1 MAQRIIRLYASEFPD
16 TPPFVAFFRR
26 PDVKTVF
33 LSGGQFFELKNPD
46 EKCIFF
52 IHESAFA
59 SNLLRFLSYFDKI
72 DKKLPLVIVGEKF
85 SQAYLEHLLA
95 NRPFNY
101 VSLPAS
107 EIELYDLTLKVRAG
121 QAHYLPAHDFE
132 KELQVAK
139 ENIEAPHEIGIALS
153 SENDPDKLLELILSQ
168 SRNIA
173 GADAGSLYLLEGE
186 KQLRFKLSQ
195 NVSLDWSVKENSV
208 LPVDGHSICGY
219 TASAKEAVNLLDTY
233 DIPPAFSFTFNKSYD
248 LKSGYRSKSMLAV
261 PMRNK
266 NGDVLGVIQL
276 INKRADYE
284 QKTAGQPLLLDQV
297 RPFNHDDVELLSS
310 LASQAAVA
318 LENSR
323 PYQDIKRLFEGFVKA
338 SIFAI
343 ESRDPTTHGHSERVA
358 ELTIA
363 LAYEINKVN
372 SGELANIHFDQ
383 KKLTELRYASLLH
396 DFGKVGVREEVLV
409 KAKKLFPYELDSLK
423 ERYRYI
429 KKSIEA
435 DFYREC
441 LEYAVE
447 NGIERYQLIR
457 PSLEASFITSIQE
470 VQETLDFLI
479 RANEPAPLED
489 GSFNRLIE
497 LGKHQHLGRDGLM
510 TPMLTERET
519 HVLSIRRGSLS
530 EAERIEIES
539 HVRHTFKFLSK
550 IPWTKDLNRIPEIAY
565 AHHEK
570 LNGRGY
576 PNHMSRE
583 EIPIE
588 SQMLCVADIFD
599 ALTAQDRP
607 YKPAVPLQKA
617 IDILYMDVDQ
627 NHINREIVDIFV
639 NKKVYRVLEGRMFR

>member
-16 TPPFVAFFRR
+16 SHPFAAFFRT

-33 LSGGQFFELKNPD
+33 LQDKQFFELKNPD
-46 EKCIFF
+46 ANSIFF
-52 IHESAFA
+52 IHETVFT
-59 SNLLRFLSYFDKI
+59 SNLLKFLHYFDKT
-72 DKKLPLVIVGEKF
+72 DKNVPLLIAGNCF
-85 SQAYLEHLLA
+85 SQDYLEHLFA
-95 NRPFNY
+95 NRPFTY
-101 VSLPAS
+101 ISLPVS
-107 EIELYDLTLKVRAG
+107 EAELYDMIHKVRGG
-121 QAHYLPAHDFE
+121 QARSLPAHDFE
-132 KELQVAK
+132 KELQTAK
-139 ENIEAPHEIGIALS
+139 KNIEALHEIGIALS
-153 SENDPDKLLELILSQ
+153 SENDPDKLLELILTQ

-173 GADAGSLYLLEGE
+173 GADAGSLYLLESE
-186 KQLRFKLSQ
+186 NQLRFKLSQ

-219 TASAKEAVNLLDTY
+219 TASSKEAVNLLDAY
-233 DIPPAFSFTFNKSYD
+233 KIPETFSFTFNKSYD
-248 LKSGYRSKSMLAV
+248 QKSGYRSKSMLAV

-266 NGDVLGVIQL
+266 NGEVLGVVQL

-284 QKTAGQPLLLDQV
+284 QKIAGQPLHLDEV
-297 RPFNHDDVELLSS
+297 RPFKHDDVELLSS

-323 PYQDIKRLFEGFVKA
+323 LYQDIKRLFEGFVKA

-363 LAYEINKVN
+363 LAYEINKTN
-372 SGELANIHFDQ
+372 SGELANVHFDH

-441 LEYAVE
+441 LEYALE
-447 NGIERYQLIR
+447 NGIERFQLIR
-457 PSLEASFITSIQE
+457 PSLEASFRTRTQE

-479 RANEPAPLED
+479 KANEPTVLDD
-489 GSFNRLIE
+489 GNFQKLIE
-497 LGKHQHLGRDGLM
+497 LGKQQHLGRDGLL

-550 IPWTKDLNRIPEIAY
+550 IPWTKDLNRVPEIAY
-565 AHHEK
+565 AHHGK

-576 PNHMSRE
+576 PNHLSRD

-588 SQMLCVADIFD
+588 SQMLGVADIFD

-617 IDILYMDVDQ
+617 IDILRMDVDQ
-627 NHINREIVDIFV
+627 NHINREIVEIFIG
-639 NKKVYRVLEGRMFR
+639 KKIYRVLEGRMFR

>member
-16 TPPFVAFFRR
+16 NEPFVSFFRR

-33 LSGGQFFELKNPD
+33 LKNTNFFELKAPD
-46 EKCIFF
+46 EHAIFF
-52 IHESAFA
+52 VHETAFT
-59 SNLLRFLSYFDKI
+59 SNLLKFLTYFDKTG
-72 DKKLPLVIVGEKF
+72 KKLPLIIVSDKF
-85 SQAYLEHLLA
+85 DQSYLEHLFS
-95 NRPFNY
+95 NRPFTRIGSS
-101 VSLPAS
+101 VSDT
-107 EIELYDLTLKVRAG
+107 ELYETILKIRAG
-121 QAHYLPAHDFE
+121 QTGLLPAHNFA
-132 KELQVAK
+132 KELQTAK
-139 ENIEAPHEIGIALS
+139 ENIEALHKIGIALS
-153 SENDPDKLLELILSQ
+153 SENDPDRLLELILTQ
-168 SRNIA
+168 SRNIT
-173 GADAGSLYLLEGE
+173 GADAGSLYLREGE
-186 KQLRFKLSQ
+186 DQLRFKLSQ

-208 LPVDGHSICGY
+208 LPINGHSICGY
-219 TASAKEAVNLLDTY
+219 TASSKVAVNLLDAY
-233 DIPPAFSFTFNKSYD
+233 DIPATFTFTFNKSYD
-248 LKSGYRSKSMLAV
+248 EKSGYRSKSMLAV

-266 NGDVLGVIQL
+266 NGEVLGVVQL

-284 QKTAGQPLLLDQV
+284 DKVAGQALTNDKI
-297 RPFNHDDVELLSS
+297 RPFDHADVELLSS

-323 PYQDIKRLFEGFVKA
+323 LYQDIKKLFEGFVKA

-343 ESRDPTTHGHSERVA
+343 EARDPTTHGHSERVA

-363 LAYEINKVN
+363 LAHEINKIN
-372 SGELANIHFDQ
+372 TGELADLHFDQ
-383 KKLTELRYASLLH
+383 KRLTELRYAALLH

-429 KKSIEA
+429 QKSLEA
-435 DFYREC
+435 DFYRDC
-441 LEYAVE
+441 LEYAEE
-447 NGIERYQLIR
+447 NGIERFQLIK
-457 PSLEASFITSIQE
+457 PSLAATFRARAQE
-470 VQETLDFLI
+470 LQETLDFLI
-479 RANEPAPLED
+479 KANEPAVIEN
-489 GSFNRLIE
+489 GSFDKLLE
-497 LGKHQHLGRDGLM
+497 LGKHQHLGRDGLL
-510 TPMLTERET
+510 TPLLTERET

-576 PNHMSRE
+576 PNHLSRE
-583 EIPIE
+583 EIPLE
-588 SQMLCVADIFD
+588 AQMLGVADIFD

-617 IDILYMDVDQ
+617 LDILRMDVEQ
-627 NHINREIVDIFV
+627 NHINREMVDIFI
-639 NKKVYRVLEGRMFR
+639 NKQVYRVLEGRMFR

>member
-1 MAQRIIRLYASEFPD
+1 MAQRIIKLYASEFPENE
-16 TPPFVAFFRR
+16 PFVSFFRR

-33 LSGGQFFELKNPD
+33 LKNSNFFELKAPD
-46 EKCIFF
+46 EHAIFF
-52 IHESAFA
+52 VHETAFT
-59 SNLLRFLSYFDKI
+59 SNLLRFLGYFDKTG
-72 DKKLPLVIVGEKF
+72 KNLPLVIAGDKF
-85 SQAYLEHLLA
+85 EQSYLEHLFA
-95 NRPFNY
+95 NRPFTH
-101 VSLPAS
+101 VKPAIG
-107 EIELYDLTLKVRAG
+107 ETELYETVLKVRAG
-121 QAHYLPAHDFE
+121 QASFLPEHDYA
-132 KELQVAK
+132 KELQTAR
-139 ENIEAPHEIGIALS
+139 ENIESLHKIGMALS
-153 SENDPDKLLELILSQ
+153 SEKDPDKLLELILTQ

-186 KQLRFKLSQ
+186 DQLRFKLSQ
-195 NVSLDWSVKENSV
+195 NVSLDWSVKENSA
-208 LPVDGHSICGY
+208 LPINGHSICGY
-219 TASAKEAVNLLDTY
+219 TAGSKVAVSLLDAY
-233 DIPPAFSFTFNKSYD
+233 DIPATFPFTFNKSYD
-248 LKSGYRSKSMLAV
+248 QKSGYRSKSMLAV

-266 NGDVLGVIQL
+266 SGEVLGVIQL

-284 QKTAGQPLLLDQV
+284 SKTAGQTLALEMI
-297 RPFNHDDVELLSS
+297 RPFDHDDVELLNS

-323 PYQDIKRLFEGFVKA
+323 LYQDIKRLFEGFVKA

-363 LAYEINKVN
+363 LAHEINN
-372 SGELANIHFDQ
+372 IHSGELAELHFDH
-383 KKLTELRYASLLH
+383 KRLTELRYASLLH

-409 KAKKLFPYELDSLK
+409 KAKKLFPYELDGLK
-423 ERYRYI
+423 DRYRYI
-429 KKSIEA
+429 QKSLES

-447 NGIERYQLIR
+447 NGIERFQLIR
-457 PSLEASFITSIQE
+457 PSIEAAFRARSQD

-479 RANEPAPLED
+479 RANEPTFLED
-489 GSFNRLIE
+489 GSFNKLLE
-497 LGKHQHLGRDGLM
+497 LGKENHLGRDGLL

-550 IPWTKDLNRIPEIAY
+550 IPWIKDLNRIPEIAY

-576 PNHMSRE
+576 PNHLSRE

-588 SQMLCVADIFD
+588 AQMLCVADIFD

-617 IDILYMDVDQ
+617 LDILRMDVDQ
-627 NHINREIVDIFV
+627 NHINREIVDVFI
-639 NKKVYRVLEGRMFR
+639 NRQVYRVLEGRMFR

>member
-1 MAQRIIRLYASEFPD
+1 MVQRVIRLYASEFPD
-16 TPPFVAFFRR
+16 SEPFVSFFRR
-26 PDVKTVF
+26 PDVRTVLLKTDD
-33 LSGGQFFELKNPD
+33 FFDQKEP
-46 EKCIFF
+46 EEGSIFF
-52 IHESAFA
+52 LHETAVN
-59 SNLLRFLSYFDKI
+59 SNLLKFLAYFDKTSMT
-72 DKKLPLVIVGEKF
+72 LPLILIGNKF
-85 SQAYLEHLLA
+85 NQSYLEHLFS
-95 NRPFNY
+95 NRAFAY
-101 VSLPAS
+101 IRLPVT
-107 EIELYDLTLKVRAG
+107 ETELYEATCKVRAG
-121 QAHYLPAHDFE
+121 QASFVPVHDFE
-132 KELQVAK
+132 KELQTAK
-139 ENIEAPHEIGIALS
+139 KNIDALHKIGIALS
-153 SENDPDKLLELILSQ
+153 SEGDHDKLLELILTQ

-173 GADAGSLYLLEGE
+173 GADAGSLYLLESE
-186 KQLRFKLSQ
+186 DQLRFKLSQ

-208 LPVDGHSICGY
+208 LPVNEHSICGH
-219 TASAKEAVNLLDTY
+219 TASSKEPVNLLDAY
-233 DIPPAFSFTFNKSYD
+233 DIPNTFPFTFNISYD
-248 LKSGYRSKSMLAV
+248 QKSGYRSKSMLAV

-266 NGDVLGVIQL
+266 NGEVLGVVQL

-284 QKTAGQPLLLDQV
+284 EKIAGQPLGIDQI
-297 RPFNHDDVELLSS
+297 RPFDHDDVELLCS

-323 PYQDIKRLFEGFVKA
+323 LYHDIKRLFEGFVKA
-338 SIFAI
+338 SIVAI

-363 LAYEINKVN
+363 LAREINNVDN
-372 SGELANIHFDQ
+372 GGLANIDFDQ
-383 KKLTELRYASLLH
+383 KKLTELRYAALLH
-396 DFGKVGVREEVLV
+396 DFGKVGVCENVLV

-423 ERYRYI
+423 ERFRYI
-429 KKSIEA
+429 KKSLEA

-441 LEYAVE
+441 LEYTLE
-447 NGIERYQLIR
+447 NSIERFLLIR
-457 PSLEASFITSIQE
+457 PSLEAAFRSRIFE

-479 RANEPAPLED
+479 KANEPSVLDD
-489 GSFNRLIE
+489 GNFNRLLE
-497 LGKHQHLGRDGLM
+497 LGKKHHLGRDGLL

-539 HVRHTFKFLSK
+539 HVRHTFNFLSK

-576 PNHMSRE
+576 PNHLSGN

-588 SQMLCVADIFD
+588 SQLLCVADIFD

-607 YKPAVPLQKA
+607 YKPAVSVQKA

-627 NHINREIVDIFV
+627 NHINRDIVDVFV
-639 NKKVYRVLEGRMFR
+639 KKQIYRVIEGRMFR